1 MLGCWEQQL
10 GRVFYVNCS
19 VIAPVDML
27 TVQVALWSHDCLNM
41 QQALEI
47 DMHSECLHCV
57 AERVRSQFL
66 LVLRYPE
73 PDGE

>member
-19 VIAPVDML
+19 VITPVDVL
-27 TVQVALWSHDCLNM
+27 AVQAALWSHDCMNT
-41 QQALEI
+41 QQALQL
-47 DMHSECLHCV
+47 DMHSECLQCIP
-57 AERVRSQFL
+57 ETVRSQFL

-73 PDGE
+73 PDGK